1 MEIKALCISP
11 KHISNKL
18 TEGFKKTKEKLK
30 DKSFWKL
37 DKKKMMI
44 ASAVLLVGAAIY
56 LNYVFFLE
64 DSAIANSQNQSEN
77 SGVVDVNGNNA
88 ENSSNYFAQAVLE
101 RQKARD
107 EALEVLQIVV
117 DNEDALA
124 ESKDNAMQQ
133 MSQIANDIQR
143 ESNIESL
150 VVSKGFEE
158 CVAVINDGKCNVV
171 VKTDG
176 LMANQIS
183 QIKEIVYEQAAINP
197 IDVKIIEK
205 N

>member
-1 MEIKALCISP
+1 MEIRSLCLSP
-11 KHISNKL
+11 KHIGNKL
-18 TEGFKKTKEKLK
+18 TTAFKKTKEKLNNK
-30 DKSFWKL
+30 ALWKL
-37 DKKKMMI
+37 DKKKVMI
-44 ASAVLLVGAAIY
+44 ASAVILLGAAVY
-56 LNYVFFLE
+56 LNYIFFLDENQAVDNPNKDYENTAVLNNTQE
-64 DSAIANSQNQSEN
+64 DSGIS
-77 SGVVDVNGNNA
+77 
-88 ENSSNYFAQAVLE
+88 YFAQAVLD

-124 ESKDNAMQQ
+124 EAKDNALKQ
-133 MSQIANDIQR
+133 MSKIADDMQK

-150 VVSKGFEE
+150 IVSKGFDE
-158 CVAVINDGKCNVV
+158 CVAVINEGSCNVI
-171 VKTDG
+171 VKSDG

-183 QIKEIVYEQAAINP
+183 QIKEIIYEQAAIDP

>member
-1 MEIKALCISP
+1 MEIKSLCISP
-11 KHISNKL
+11 KHISNKV
-18 TEGFKKTKEKLK
+18 TESFKKTKEKLK
-30 DKSFWKL
+30 DKSFWKF

-44 ASAVLLVGAAIY
+44 ASAVLLIGAAIY
-56 LNYVFFLE
+56 LNYIFFLE
-64 DSAIANSQNQSEN
+64 DSAIANNQNPSDESGIVNAGGDN
-77 SGVVDVNGNNA
+77 SDT
-88 ENSSNYFAQAVLE
+88 STNYFAQAVLE

-158 CVAVINDGKCNVV
+158 CVAVISDGKCNIV
-171 VKTDG
+171 VKSDG

-183 QIKEIVYEQAAINP
+183 QIKEIVYEQASINP

>member
-1 MEIKALCISP
+1 MEIRSLCISP
-11 KHISNKL
+11 KHLSNKL
-18 TEGFKKTKEKLK
+18 STTFKETRKKLK
-30 DKSFWKL
+30 NKELWKL
-37 DKKKMMI
+37 DKKKVMI
-44 ASAVLLVGAAIY
+44 ATAVLLIGAAVY
-56 LNYVFFLE
+56 LNYVFFLD
-64 DSAIANSQNQSEN
+64 DSTLTNVPENNIENIDATNNDDAIS
-77 SGVVDVNGNNA
+77 
-88 ENSSNYFAQAVLE
+88 YFAQAVID

-124 ESKDNAMQQ
+124 ESKDQALQQ
-133 MSQIANDIQR
+133 MSKIADDMQK

-150 VVSKGFEE
+150 IVSKGFEE
-158 CVAVINDGKCNVV
+158 CVAVISEGRCNII

-176 LMANQIS
+176 LLANQIS

-197 IDVKIIEK
+197 INIKIIEK

>member
-1 MEIKALCISP
+1 MA
-11 KHISNKL
+11 
-18 TEGFKKTKEKLK
+18 
-30 DKSFWKL
+30 
-37 DKKKMMI
+37 
-44 ASAVLLVGAAIY
+44 ASAVLLIGAAVY

-64 DSAIANSQNQSEN
+64 DTAPVSIPTDDPYTNTVSLDSQEASANEI
-77 SGVVDVNGNNA
+77 
-88 ENSSNYFAQAVLE
+88 NYFDQAVMD

-107 EALEVLQIVV
+107 EALEVLQIVI

-124 ESKDNAMQQ
+124 SSKDSALQQ
-133 MSQIANDIQR
+133 MSKIAEDMQK

-158 CVAVINDGKCNVV
+158 CVAVISEGKCNVI
-171 VKTDG
+171 VKTEG
-176 LMANQIS
+176 LQANQIS

-197 IDVKIIEK
+197 IDIKIIEK

>member
-1 MEIKALCISP
+1 MEIRSLCISP
-11 KHISNKL
+11 KHLSNKL
-18 TEGFKKTKEKLK
+18 STTFKETRKKLK
-30 DKSFWKL
+30 NKELWKL
-37 DKKKMMI
+37 DKKKVMI
-44 ASAVLLVGAAIY
+44 ATAVLLIGAAVY
-56 LNYVFFLE
+56 LNYVFFLD
-64 DSAIANSQNQSEN
+64 DSALTNVPESNIEN
-77 SGVVDVNGNNA
+77 IGATNNDDA
-88 ENSSNYFAQAVLE
+88 ISYFAQAVID

-124 ESKDNAMQQ
+124 ESKDQALQQ
-133 MSQIANDIQR
+133 MSKIADDMQK

-150 VVSKGFEE
+150 IVSKGFEE
-158 CVAVINDGKCNVV
+158 CVAVISEGRCNII

-176 LMANQIS
+176 LLANQIS

-197 IDVKIIEK
+197 INIKIIEK

>member
-1 MEIKALCISP
+1 MEIRSLCISP

-18 TEGFKKTKEKLK
+18 STTFKETRKKLK
-30 DKSFWKL
+30 DKELWKL
-37 DKKKMMI
+37 DKKKVMI
-44 ASAVLLVGAAIY
+44 ATAVLLIGAAVY
-56 LNYVFFLE
+56 LNYVFFLD
-64 DSAIANSQNQSEN
+64 DSALTNVPESNIEN
-77 SGVVDVNGNNA
+77 IGATNNDDA
-88 ENSSNYFAQAVLE
+88 ISYFAQAVID

-124 ESKDNAMQQ
+124 ESKDQALQQ
-133 MSQIANDIQR
+133 MSKIADDMQK

-150 VVSKGFEE
+150 IVSKGFEE
-158 CVAVINDGKCNVV
+158 CVAVISEGRCNII

-176 LMANQIS
+176 LLANQIS

-197 IDVKIIEK
+197 INIKIIEK

>member
-1 MEIKALCISP
+1 MEIKSLCISP

-18 TEGFKKTKEKLK
+18 STTFKKTKEKLT
-30 DKSFWKL
+30 DKSFWRL
-37 DKKKMMI
+37 DKKKVMV
-44 ASAVLLVGAAIY
+44 ASAVLLIGAAVY
-56 LNYVFFLE
+56 LNYIFFLE
-64 DSAIANSQNQSEN
+64 DTATATPPTAPINDTQ
-77 SGVVDVNGNNA
+77 VNNTPTEA
-88 ENSSNYFAQAVLE
+88 ENYFAQAVID

-107 EALEVLQIVV
+107 DALEVLQIVV
-117 DNEDALA
+117 DNEEALA
-124 ESKDNAMQQ
+124 ESKDSALKQMNKIAEDMQK
-133 MSQIANDIQR
+133 

-150 VVSKGFEE
+150 IESKGIED
-158 CVAVINDGKCNVV
+158 CIAVISEGKCNVI

-183 QIKEIVYEQAAINP
+183 QIKEIIYEQASISP